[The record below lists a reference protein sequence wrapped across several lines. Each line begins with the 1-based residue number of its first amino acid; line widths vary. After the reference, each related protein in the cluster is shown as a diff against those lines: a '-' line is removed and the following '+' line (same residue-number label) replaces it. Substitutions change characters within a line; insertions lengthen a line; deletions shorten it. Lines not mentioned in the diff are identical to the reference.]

1 MKQNTAKDVNNKF
14 LVANFKMNKTNL
26 EIAQY
31 FSVFNRLCG
40 GHIPNNVIFC
50 VPSTSLYFTSLYN
63 VKVGAQNIFYEENGA
78 YTGEVSAKMVVDCG
92 AEYVIIGHSERR
104 AWFMETDEIINS
116 KVLTAIKHKLT
127 VILCIGETNIERAE
141 GRTRE
146 ILTRQITRGLIDVYD
161 LEKIIIAYE
170 PVWAIGG
177 NTAAKNEH
185 IREVLGIIDEVTKTT
200 VKQKIPIIYG
210 GSVNEDNAKEI
221 LTLDGIDGLLVG
233 GASLNPEKFH
243 IICKIL

>member
-1 MKQNTAKDVNNKF
+1 MKKNTLESSNNKF
-14 LVANFKMNKTNL
+14 LIANFKMNKTNL

-31 FSVFNRLCG
+31 FSTFKKLCN
-40 GHIPNNVIFC
+40 GHVPKNVVFC
-50 VPSTSLYFTSLYN
+50 VPATSLYFTSLYN

-78 YTGEVSAKMVVDCG
+78 YTGEVSADMVVDCG

-116 KVLTAIKHKLT
+116 KVLTAVKHKLT

-146 ILTRQITRGLIDVYD
+146 VLTRQITRGLIDVHD
-161 LEKIIIAYE
+161 LEKVIIAYE
-170 PVWAIGG
+170 PIWAIGG
-177 NTAAKNEH
+177 DTAAKNEH
-185 IREVLGIIDEVTKTT
+185 IKEVLDIIDEITKTT

-210 GSVNEDNAKEI
+210 GSVNEKNAEEI
-221 LTLDGIDGLLVG
+221 LHINGIDGLLVG
-233 GASLNPEKFH
+233 GASLYPERFH
-243 IICKIL
+243 LICKIL